1 MTRIAEELESR
12 LKTLAPPQAR
22 YLEMLVRE
30 ALSRAEQIV
39 APPNE
44 DDWPPGYFESTAGAL
59 IGEEFDRPPQGQL
72 PKRDE
77 W

>member
-1 MTRIAEELESR
+1 MTRIAEELDSR
-12 LKTLAPPQAR
+12 LKTLAPSQAR

-30 ALSRAEQIV
+30 ALSRSEQV
-39 APPNE
+39 AATQGG

-59 IGEEFDRPPQGQL
+59 IGEEFDRPPQGEL